1 MSLLNRVIQEAI
13 DVPMMD
19 AKNISKIIEAY
30 YAFNFI
36 NFDDYDFLQETK
48 DCDEF
53 AFDKI
58 FLSKKEPSND
68 IDFYFIEKYSFND
81 KMRFVNGNVFRSINN
96 PDGSIRYEEWEYV
109 SKNPEK
115 IFFKEEG
122 SDKFGKYYT
131 IYNIKRTFKNK
142 ECFIKYYKRHIET
155 TQKLIEK
162 DMFLGEEILY
172 EFNEIALYDNL
183 DENIKTLFD

>member
-13 DVPMMD
+13 DVPLMD
-19 AKNISKIIEAY
+19 TKNISNIIEAY
-30 YAFNFI
+30 SKFNFI
-36 NFDDYDFLQETK
+36 NFDDYDVLQETK
-48 DCDEF
+48 ECDEF

-68 IDFYFIEKYSFND
+68 IDFYFIQNYSFND
-81 KMRFVNGNVFRSINN
+81 KIRFVNGNVFRSVIN
-96 PDGSIRYEEWEYV
+96 PDGNIRYEEWEYV
-109 SKNPEK
+109 SENPEK
-115 IFFKEEG
+115 HIFKEEG
-122 SDKFGKYYT
+122 SDTFGKYYT

-162 DMFLGEEILY
+162 DIFLGEEIFY
-172 EFNEIALYDNL
+172 EFNEICLYDNL